1 MKLSIS
7 KGNMKLGHIPNLS
20 LPPVVTCRP
29 GVPCAGQC
37 YANKAYRLYPNVKKV
52 WDTNWELWSTN
63 PVDYFGQLQAWL
75 FKHKPEWFR
84 FHVSGDIP
92 DRRYWESLNY
102 TATLFLETKFMLF
115 TKRFDLEFGYIPPSL
130 SVVLSMW
137 PGQAIPEHLDHLPK
151 AWCLP
156 DDRAP
161 ASALLCPGNCES
173 CGACWSLAQRGQ
185 DVAFKLH

>member
-1 MKLSIS
+1 FGKLWDWF
-7 KGNMKLGHIPNLS
+7 
-20 LPPVVTCRP
+20 
-29 GVPCAGQC
+29 
-37 YANKAYRLYPNVKKV
+37 NKHR
-52 WDTNWELWSTN
+52 
-63 PVDYFGQLQAWL
+63 
-75 FKHKPEWFR
+75 PEWFR

-92 DRRYWESLNY
+92 DQGYWEGLKAISLV
-102 TATLFLETKFMLF
+102 FPETKIMLF
-115 TKRFDLEFGYIPPSL
+115 TKRFDFDFQFLPANL

-161 ASALLCPGNCES
+161 ADAVVCPGNCES
-173 CGACWSLAQRGQ
+173 CGVCWSLAQRGQ